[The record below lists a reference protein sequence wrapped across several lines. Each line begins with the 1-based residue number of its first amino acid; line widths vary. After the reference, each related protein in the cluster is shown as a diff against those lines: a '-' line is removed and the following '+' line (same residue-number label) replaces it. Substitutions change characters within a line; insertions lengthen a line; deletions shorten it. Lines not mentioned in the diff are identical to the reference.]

1 MKIGWTVQ
9 LEHILHIKNWKK
21 SLTTSLPIDNVYIW
35 KIRYRLRFSRVISL
49 ISDLNFKRSNAM
61 QIGLWIWNHPSRF
74 DPKSNFNFVFFS
86 FSSAQNQMVVVVVFF
101 LLLYVVIFLL
111 YMQIDPFCAQIVL
124 YTLSSNIHGAIP
136 SIHTMN
142 ILNIFFHFVL
152 FFPHIGCNTRKH

>member
-1 MKIGWTVQ
+1 M
-9 LEHILHIKNWKK
+9 NR
-21 SLTTSLPIDNVYIW
+21 
-35 KIRYRLRFSRVISL
+35 KIRAHIAHQKLKKITDNFFANRQCIYMENSISVEIFTCDKL
-49 ISDLNFKRSNAM
+49 DKWFELQKIECYANWSVNL
-61 QIGLWIWNHPSRF
+61 
-74 DPKSNFNFVFFS
+74 KSSIKVWSKIEFQFRFFS

-142 ILNIFFHFVL
+142 ILNIFFIL
-152 FFPHIGCNTRKH
+152 FFFSHI